1 MSACETYA
9 GVAGTR
15 KELVT
20 NDAMKN
26 RRIVAELLLKAAAES
41 GVDLVNLE
49 ANVSVH
55 HKCAAILSSL
65 CSKTCPMN
73 AAAFF

>member
-55 HKCAAILSSL
+55 H
-65 CSKTCPMN
+65 
-73 AAAFF
+73 